1 MVTEVAP
8 TGRAHYGNRV
18 LRGPG
23 MPRARIEDVDDQPVL
38 LWKMRRDAEE
48 IACRV
53 RLAPY
58 GIEVDMLN
66 DGAVVLTRVFATDDE
81 ALSWARERH
90 GRRESEGWQPLPVTQ
105 APDNSVRPA

>member
-1 MVTEVAP
+1 
-8 TGRAHYGNRV
+8 
-18 LRGPG
+18 
-23 MPRARIEDVDDQPVL
+23 VDDRPVT
-38 LWKMRRDAEE
+38 LWKLKRDAEE

-81 ALSWARERH
+81 ALTWARDRR
-90 GRRESEGWQPLPVTQ
+90 GRRESEGWQPAPVE
-105 APDNSVRPA
+105 PDPGQPRVA